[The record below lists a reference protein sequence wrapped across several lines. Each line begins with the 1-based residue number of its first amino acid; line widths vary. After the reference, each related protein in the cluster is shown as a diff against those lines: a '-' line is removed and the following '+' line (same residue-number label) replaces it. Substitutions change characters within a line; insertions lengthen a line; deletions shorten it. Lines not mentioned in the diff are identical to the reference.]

1 MRWISRVPCLAIRC
15 LAAAALVAA
24 ISVTPASAETDLV
37 KVGTFVSV
45 ADAPIFIAVEKGYFA
60 QQNIRVELSQITSGA
75 LATTALASGALDVVG
90 NAPSA
95 GLFNAIRQGVDIKLV
110 ADKGSSSPGHGY
122 IALVARNEIAAE
134 IKSASD
140 LSGRTVAVAGF
151 NTGVSNEV
159 MMARLLDPAGVRA
172 KSINFISLSFAD
184 TLAALG
190 TGRVDV
196 GVLVE
201 PLVTQAV
208 EKGLGRIWKRVDE
221 VYPGQQYTVIIYGPG
236 IVGRPDVADRFMV
249 AYLRGARFYNDALAG
264 RASREELVDILVKH
278 TTVKDRSLYDKM
290 VFPGINPDGYLN
302 AEGMAEDIKWYV
314 QAGQMQKDVDLKKV
328 VDHSYVDRALKVIER
343 K

>member
-1 MRWISRVPCLAIRC
+1 M
-15 LAAAALVAA
+15 
-24 ISVTPASAETDLV
+24 

-60 QQNIRVELSQITSGA
+60 QQNIKVELSQITTGA
-75 LATTALASGALDVVG
+75 LATTALASGALDVAG

-95 GLFNAIRQGVDIKLV
+95 GLYNAIRQGIDIKLV
-110 ADKGSSSPGHGY
+110 ADKGSSPPGHGY
-122 IALVARNEIAAE
+122 MALVARSEIAGE

-140 LSGRTVAVAGF
+140 LAGRTVAVAGF

-159 MMARLLDPAGVRA
+159 MMARLTEPAGVKA
-172 KSINFISLSFAD
+172 NSVNFIQLSFAD
-184 TLAALG
+184 TLAGLG

-208 EKGLGRIWKRVDE
+208 EKGVGRIWRRVDE

-249 AYLRGARFYNDALAG
+249 AYLQGARFYNDALAG
-264 RASREELVDILVKH
+264 RVSREELVDILVKH

-290 VFPGINPDGYLN
+290 VFPGINPKGYLN
-302 AEGMAEDIKWYV
+302 VEGMAEDMKWYV
-314 QAGQMQKDVDLKKV
+314 QAGQMRKEVDLKKI
-328 VDHSYVDRALKVIER
+328 VDHSYVDRALKVIEG